1 MDAQHPRR
9 IFSRVIL
16 CGSLA
21 LALVGLSQCRTVSDN
36 VTGLDLNQTASIDDA
51 NGNGHGHGKCVHDCR
66 KNYQQG
72 IKAENRRFRD
82 ALKHCGGNATCR
94 KSEVARHQNVVLDLR
109 NRERD
114 CRSHCYNEGAGMG
127 GR

>member
-1 MDAQHPRR
+1 MAQPRR

-21 LALVGLSQCRTVSDN
+21 LALAGLSQCRMVSDN
-36 VTGLDLNQTASIDDA
+36 VTGLNLDQATNNRGDDED
-51 NGNGHGHGKCVHDCR
+51 GPGHGHGKCVRTCR
-66 KNYQQG
+66 KDYQQG

-82 ALKHCGGNATCR
+82 AIRSCGNDRNCR
-94 KSEVARHQNVVLDLR
+94 RSEVTRHQNAVTDLR
-109 NRERD
+109 KQERD
-114 CRSHCYNEGAGMG
+114 CRSGCYNEGAGAA